1 MKDRF
6 AIKISGPAGT
16 GVMQAGE
23 TLSKALNRLGF
34 YTLVYPEYPS
44 RIRGGDNHIQVIF
57 SSNQALSPQ
66 LTMNLLLAF
75 GKANYEAH
83 LSEVDKE
90 GKSFE
95 AGDLGLDQIAKDL
108 GNPIT
113 VNTAGLGFLWAVL
126 GFDLETLKDQIKE
139 DLQDKEGLLDL
150 NLKAAEKGFSKA
162 QTEDLSLGLNFSK
175 AKDEIV
181 NLTGNEALTKGILEA
196 KCEFAAIYPM
206 TPINAILSLLA
217 KEQVKVFRPE
227 DEIAGIMAAIGAAY
241 AGDRA
246 MVATSGGG
254 FSLMI
259 EGLGLAGIA
268 EIPLVIVLGQRT
280 GPSTGMATFS
290 SQADLN
296 FAINA
301 GHGEFS
307 RIVLTPGDLEE
318 AYRLGG
324 EAFNLADKYQ
334 VPVILMTD
342 KYLAENRLS
351 VAAQVLNSVEISVDR
366 GKLTKTT
373 DNTKEMVKRYEFTS
387 DHISPRVF
395 PGEATFLT
403 NSYEHD
409 EFGFSTDDPEVREK
423 MMEKRDKKL
432 ASLTDGFE
440 VYGNKEAETTLIGWG
455 STKEILL
462 DYITDHPEFNL
473 VHFWRP
479 WPFPKKAEAVL
490 RKANKLIVVEGNFS
504 GQLADLIEQE
514 TGIKPEKIL
523 KDNGRPFYKEELE
536 TAVRCQIK

>member
-44 RIRGGDNHIQVIF
+44 RIRGGDNHIQVVF
-57 SSNQALSPQ
+57 SNKQALSPQ
-66 LTMNLLLAF
+66 LTMDLLLAF
-75 GKANYEAH
+75 GKANHEAH
-83 LSEVDKE
+83 LPEVDKE

-95 AGDLGLDQIAKDL
+95 ASELGLDQIAKDL

-113 VNTAGLGFLWAVL
+113 INTAGLGFLWAVL
-126 GFDLETLKDQIKE
+126 GFEREVLLDQIKD
-139 DLQDKEGLLDL
+139 DLQSKATLLDL
-150 NLKAAEKGFSKA
+150 NLQAAQKGFDKA
-162 QTEDLSLGLNFSK
+162 VSEDLSVPVNLPK
-175 AKDEIV
+175 TEERIV
-181 NLTGNEALTKGILEA
+181 NLTGNEALTKGVLEA
-196 KCEFAAIYPM
+196 GCNFAAIYPM

-217 KEQVKVFRPE
+217 KEQVKIFRPE
-227 DEIAGIMAAIGAAY
+227 DEIAGIMAAIGASY

-254 FSLMI
+254 FSLMV

-301 GHGEFS
+301 GHGEFP

-351 VAAQVLNSVEISVDR
+351 VSSQVLDKVQISVDR
-366 GKLTKTT
+366 GKLAKDFK
-373 DNTKEMVKRYEFTS
+373 DNKEMVKRYEFIS
-387 DHISPRVF
+387 DYISPRVF
-395 PGEATFLT
+395 PGQATFLT

-409 EFGFSTDDPEVREK
+409 EYGFSTDDPEIREK

-432 ASLTDGFE
+432 ASLTGGFE
-440 VYGNKEAETTLIGWG
+440 VYGNKEAETTLVGWG

-479 WPFPKKAEAVL
+479 WPFPQEAEEVL
-490 RKANKLIVVEGNFS
+490 RKAKKLIVVEGNFS

-514 TGIKPEKIL
+514 TSLKSERIL
-523 KDNGRPFYKEELE
+523 KDNGRPFYREELE

>member
-44 RIRGGDNHIQVIF
+44 RIRGGDNHIQVVF
-57 SSNQALSPQ
+57 SNKQALSPQ
-66 LTMNLLLAF
+66 LTMDLLLAF
-75 GKANYEAH
+75 GKANHEAH
-83 LSEVDKE
+83 LPEVDKE

-95 AGDLGLDQIAKDL
+95 ASELGLDQIAKDL

-113 VNTAGLGFLWAVL
+113 INTAGLGFLWAVL
-126 GFDLETLKDQIKE
+126 GFEREVLLDQIKD
-139 DLQDKEGLLDL
+139 DLQSKATLLDL
-150 NLKAAEKGFSKA
+150 NLQAAQKGFDKA
-162 QTEDLSLGLNFSK
+162 VSEDLSVPVNLPK
-175 AKDEIV
+175 TEERIV
-181 NLTGNEALTKGILEA
+181 NLTGNEALTKGVLEA
-196 KCEFAAIYPM
+196 GCNFAAIYPM

-217 KEQVKVFRPE
+217 KEQVKIFRPE
-227 DEIAGIMAAIGAAY
+227 DEIAGIMAAIGASY

-254 FSLMI
+254 FSLMV

-301 GHGEFS
+301 GHGEFP

-351 VAAQVLNSVEISVDR
+351 VSSQVLDKVQISVDR
-366 GKLTKTT
+366 GKLAKDFK
-373 DNTKEMVKRYEFTS
+373 DNKEMVKRYEFTS
-387 DHISPRVF
+387 DYISPRVF
-395 PGEATFLT
+395 PGQATFLT

-409 EFGFSTDDPEVREK
+409 EYGFSTDDPQVREK

-432 ASLTDGFE
+432 SRLTGGFE
-440 VYGNKEAETTLIGWG
+440 VYGSKEAETTLVGWG

-462 DYITDHPEFNL
+462 DYITDHPEFSL

-479 WPFPKKAEAVL
+479 WPFPQEAEEVL
-490 RKANKLIVVEGNFS
+490 SRAKKLIVVEGNFS

-514 TGIKPEKIL
+514 TGLKPEKIL

-536 TAVRCQIK
+536 IAIRCKVK